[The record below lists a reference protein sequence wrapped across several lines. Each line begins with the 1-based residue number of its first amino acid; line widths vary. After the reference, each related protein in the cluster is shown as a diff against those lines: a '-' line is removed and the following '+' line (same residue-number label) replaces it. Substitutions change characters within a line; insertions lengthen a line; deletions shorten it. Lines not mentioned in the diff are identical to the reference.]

1 MVEDLKHEFISLISE
16 YVNSNDCNAFYEE
29 LARAYNGNNRHYHN
43 LNHIAHM
50 LNLLND
56 VEAYVFDLD
65 TLKLAIWYHDVVYSS
80 RKNDNEEKSAEL
92 AKNRLKSFNFDEKLI
107 EIVQNL
113 IISTKKH
120 QVILTENADN
130 AFLLDI
136 DLSILG
142 SQWETYLEYSK
153 KIRKEYAI
161 YPNFMY
167 KKGRKKVL
175 SHFLEREQLYFTEYF
190 RSKLELQAR
199 ENVAKELNM
208 L

>member
-1 MVEDLKHEFISLISE
+1 MVEDLKHEFTSLVSE
-16 YVNSNDCNAFYEE
+16 YANSNDCYVYYEE

-65 TLKLAIWYHDVVYSS
+65 VLKLTIWYHDVVYSS

-92 AKNRLKSFNFDEKLI
+92 AKNRLNSINFDGNRVKI
-107 EIVQNL
+107 IQNL

-120 QVILTENADN
+120 EVILTENDDN

-142 SQWETYLEYSK
+142 SDWETYLEYSK

-175 SHFLEREQLYFTEYF
+175 SHFLEREHLYFTNYF
-190 RSKLELQAR
+190 RNKLENQAQ
-199 ENVAKELNM
+199 ENLKKELNM